1 MCDYV
6 RKMYSL
12 GFQGFLSSDL
22 SEVESQKHTECF
34 HRAFRQDGL
43 ETGMLALEMKQ
54 GRLELAAL
62 VCTYITWAL
71 GIILAISRHW
81 RIWEFDAKEVQIVFI
96 GLWKVYYY
104 QKVNGTESLIGVTMH
119 TGSNESWIIPPEIQY
134 GRDLILLA
142 NFMKSVVLI
151 FSTEAILV
159 SWIKAPYPDFL
170 RSHYNISVL
179 FLLLSSFCT
188 LTAVF
193 WNHIVDFYGQTTFQ
207 FRSTFPVQKEELYM
221 KHFSYV
227 LPLGIFT
234 VTLSVSTA
242 AMFIYEICAL
252 REMAQ
257 MSQALVKF
265 KP

>member
-1 MCDYV
+1 
-6 RKMYSL
+6 
-12 GFQGFLSSDL
+12 
-22 SEVESQKHTECF
+22 
-34 HRAFRQDGL
+34 
-43 ETGMLALEMKQ
+43 MKQ
-54 GRLELAAL
+54 GRLEFAAL
-62 VCTYITWAL
+62 VCTYVTWAL

-81 RIWEFDAKEVQIVFI
+81 RIWEFDTSEIQIVFI

-104 QKVNGTESLIGVTMH
+104 QKGNNSDVLRSVTMH
-119 TGSNESWIIPPEIQY
+119 TGGNESWVIPPEIQY

-151 FSTEAILV
+151 FSTEASIV

-188 LTAVF
+188 LAAVF
-193 WNHIVDFYGQTTFQ
+193 WNHIVDFYGHTTFQ
-207 FRSTFPVQKEELYM
+207 FTSTFPVQKEELFM

-242 AMFIYEICAL
+242 AMYVYEICAL
-252 REMAQ
+252 REKMKS
-257 MSQALVKF
+257 SQTMVKY